1 MAASGCRP
9 WATARSSGK
18 AVEEAMLFGFS
29 KTQYSPIAIDFGAD
43 NVKVLQVVL
52 GDPPQIV
59 AAGAASI
66 PESARKDPAARN
78 AFYTDA
84 LATLIKEQGFKG
96 RRAICSIPA
105 YQTLLQNFQVSR
117 GENDDMDSQVG
128 VNLRQRLN
136 VDPGR
141 MVVRNFLAGAAVGIK
156 QEVVCVAASRD
167 AVLRYIEIA
176 RRVKVDVVGMH
187 CEPVAMLKAFSH
199 LYRRDGEE
207 KRTTCFIDLGAA
219 TTKMVIAHGADMV
232 FAKAIHAAGDHLTR
246 TLAQSRSMSFHEARE
261 MRWNSAGDGAA
272 TATLEAKAAAPP
284 GPPAAATPPRTGL
297 AILDAQTSER
307 PTPVVDK
314 HKHMPDADTVECLVD
329 ELQLC
334 VRYHQSVFA
343 DRPIEK
349 IVFVGGES
357 RHVDICQRIA
367 RSLRIGAQLGDP
379 LARLVRVNQMKPPT
393 GVDMR
398 LPQPGWAVPV
408 GLCLC
413 ESNL

>member
-1 MAASGCRP
+1 
-9 WATARSSGK
+9 
-18 AVEEAMLFGFS
+18 MLFGWS

-43 NVKVLQVVL
+43 NIKMLQVVQ
-52 GDPPQIV
+52 GEPPQMV
-59 AAGAASI
+59 AAGAMEV
-66 PESARKDPAARN
+66 PEAARSDPAARN
-78 AFYTDA
+78 AFYAEA
-84 LATLIKEQGFKG
+84 LRTLIKEQGFKG

-117 GENDDMDSQVG
+117 GENDDLEAQVG
-128 VNLRQRLN
+128 INLRQRLN
-136 VDPGR
+136 VDPSR
-141 MVVRNFLAGAAVGIK
+141 MVIRNFPAGAPNGAK

-167 AVLRYIEIA
+167 SVLRYIDIA
-176 RRVKVDVVGMH
+176 RRVKLDVVGMH

-219 TTKMVIAHGADMV
+219 TTKVLIAHGSEMV

-246 TLAQSRSMSFHEARE
+246 TLAKARSLSFHDAREAR
-261 MRWNSAGDGAA
+261 WSQAGDDGSAA
-272 TATLEAKAAAPP
+272 VEEAKVAPAQTAQAAA
-284 GPPAAATPPRTGL
+284 RTGL
-297 AILDAQTSER
+297 AILDAQMPAER
-307 PTPVVDK
+307 APAPKVTT
-314 HKHMPDADTVECLVD
+314 MPDADTVECLVD

-334 VRYHQSVFA
+334 VRYHQSVFP
-343 DRPIEK
+343 DRSIEK

-357 RHVDICQRIA
+357 RHVDICQQIA

-379 LARLVRVNQMKPPT
+379 LARLVRITQMKPPS
-393 GVDMR
+393 GLDMR
-398 LPQPGWAVPV
+398 HPQPGWAVPV